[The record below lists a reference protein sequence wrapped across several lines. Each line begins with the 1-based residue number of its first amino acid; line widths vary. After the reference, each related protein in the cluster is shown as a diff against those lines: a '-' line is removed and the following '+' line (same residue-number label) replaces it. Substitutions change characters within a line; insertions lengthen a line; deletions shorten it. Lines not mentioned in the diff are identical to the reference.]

1 MGLRRRPRSQRGSGQ
16 ENDAES
22 PLPTGTICAYNGRPH
37 DNRIEKHSA
46 RGSAVKLH
54 DSVERILR
62 EKGSV
67 VFSISQDATVYEALE
82 MLEEKNVGALL
93 VMAGDSL
100 VGLLS
105 ERDYVRKVKLRGHS
119 STDLKVEEIMSSPVV
134 TVDPKATVDECMRC
148 MTNKRCR
155 HLPVL
160 DEGKVVGLVSIVDL
174 VNWIMTVQDVT
185 IHQLEDYICGK
196 YPA

>member
-1 MGLRRRPRSQRGSGQ
+1 MRDVAIIIAGGVASGVPRVTVADRRRLCLQWRHFTSS
-16 ENDAES
+16 
-22 PLPTGTICAYNGRPH
+22 
-37 DNRIEKHSA
+37 NRHTSA

-54 DSVERILR
+54 DSVGRILR
-62 EKGSV
+62 QKGSEV
-67 VFSISQDATVYEALE
+67 YSISPDATVFEALE
-82 MLEEKNVGALL
+82 TLEEKNVGALL
-93 VMAGDSL
+93 VMAGDNL

-119 STDLKVEEIMSSPVV
+119 STELKVSEIMSTSVV
-134 TVDPKATVDECMRC
+134 TVTPAATVDECMRY
-148 MTNKRCR
+148 MTIEHCR

-160 DEGKVVGLVSIVDL
+160 DEGKVVGLVSIGDL

>member
-1 MGLRRRPRSQRGSGQ
+1 M
-16 ENDAES
+16 
-22 PLPTGTICAYNGRPH
+22 
-37 DNRIEKHSA
+37 
-46 RGSAVKLH
+46 KLH

-62 EKGSV
+62 QKRPEV
-67 VFSISQDATVYEALE
+67 YSISPDATVYEALE
-82 MLEEKNVGALL
+82 AVEERNVGALL
-93 VMAGDSL
+93 VMAGDEL

-105 ERDYVRKVKLRGHS
+105 ERDYVRKVKLKGYS
-119 STDLKVEEIMSSPVV
+119 STDLKVEEIMTSPVL
-134 TVDPKATVDECMRC
+134 TVSPATTVDECMHC

-155 HLPVL
+155 HLPVV
-160 DEGKVVGLVSIVDL
+160 DDGKVVGVVSIGDL

>member
-1 MGLRRRPRSQRGSGQ
+1 M
-16 ENDAES
+16 
-22 PLPTGTICAYNGRPH
+22 
-37 DNRIEKHSA
+37 
-46 RGSAVKLH
+46 KLQ
-54 DSVERILR
+54 DSIDRILR
-62 EKGSV
+62 QKGSEV
-67 VFSISQDATVYEALE
+67 YSISPDATVFEALE
-82 MLEEKNVGALL
+82 TLEERNVGALL
-93 VMAGDSL
+93 VMAGDNL

-119 STDLKVEEIMSSPVV
+119 STDLKVSEIMSTPVV
-134 TVDPKATVDECMRC
+134 TVTPTATVDDCMRC

-155 HLPVL
+155 HLPVV
-160 DEGKVVGLVSIVDL
+160 DEGKVVGVLSIGDL

>member
-1 MGLRRRPRSQRGSGQ
+1 
-16 ENDAES
+16 
-22 PLPTGTICAYNGRPH
+22 
-37 DNRIEKHSA
+37 
-46 RGSAVKLH
+46 VKLH

-62 EKGSV
+62 QKGSEV
-67 VFSISQDATVYEALE
+67 YSISPDATVYEALE
-82 MLEEKNVGALL
+82 TLEERNIGALL
-93 VMAGDSL
+93 VMEGDNL

-105 ERDYVRKVKLRGHS
+105 ERDYIRKVKLKGHS

-134 TVDPKATVDECMRC
+134 AVAPTATVDECMRC

-155 HLPVL
+155 HLPVV
-160 DEGKVVGLVSIVDL
+160 DQGKVVGMLSIGDL
-174 VNWIMTVQDVT
+174 VNWIMTVQEVT

>member
-1 MGLRRRPRSQRGSGQ
+1 M
-16 ENDAES
+16 
-22 PLPTGTICAYNGRPH
+22 
-37 DNRIEKHSA
+37 
-46 RGSAVKLH
+46 KLH

-62 EKGSV
+62 QKGSG
-67 VFSISQDATVYEALE
+67 VFSISPDATVYEALE

-93 VMAGDSL
+93 VMAGDNL

-105 ERDYVRKVKLRGHS
+105 ERDYIRKVKLRGHS
-119 STDLKVEEIMSSPVV
+119 STDLKVEVIMSSPVV
-134 TVDPKATVDECMRC
+134 TVDSKTTVDECMHR

-155 HLPVL
+155 HLPVV
-160 DEGKVVGLVSIVDL
+160 DEGKVVGVVSIGDL
-174 VNWIMTVQDVT
+174 VNWIMTVQEVT